1 MRERILAIATAMFI
15 ERGFAG
21 VAMREI
27 SEACGITKAALYY
40 HFTNKAEILLAIMT
54 GYLDEIAQVAATA
67 RSQGAT
73 CEEQLRLLAR
83 GMSHEP
89 QGRRAILRV
98 LMHDMSNLDP
108 TDRAIFR
115 KDYFARFMIPI
126 QEIFAEGEANGEFRK
141 GDPAVLGWVLLGMF
155 YPFWG
160 PEGGAAPEATDATI
174 EAILDVLLFG
184 VADRG

>member
-1 MRERILAIATAMFI
+1 MRERILEIATAMFI

-40 HFTNKAEILLAIMT
+40 HFTSKAEILFAIMAS
-54 GYLDEIAQVAATA
+54 YLDDIALVVASA
-67 RSQGAT
+67 RSQGGT
-73 CEEQLRLLAR
+73 SEEQLRHLAY
-83 GMSHEP
+83 GLSHEP
-89 QGRRAILRV
+89 QGRRAVLRV
-98 LMHDMSNLDP
+98 LMHDLRNLDP
-108 TDRAIFR
+108 NDRAAFR
-115 KDYFARFMIPI
+115 KDYFARFMTPI

-141 GDPAVLGWVLLGMF
+141 GDPDVLGWVLLGMF

-160 PEGGAAPEATDATI
+160 PEGGAAPEATDEKI
-174 EAILDVLLFG
+174 GAILDVLFFG